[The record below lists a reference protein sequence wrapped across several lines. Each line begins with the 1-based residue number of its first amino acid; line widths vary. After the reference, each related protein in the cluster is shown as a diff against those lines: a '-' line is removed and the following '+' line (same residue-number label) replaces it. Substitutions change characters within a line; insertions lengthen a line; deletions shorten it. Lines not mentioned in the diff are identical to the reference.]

1 MKKSQTER
9 EKGSPKLNDLISLD
23 QAAKL
28 SGLTPGHLRF
38 LIREG
43 VVWGTKIGRNWV
55 TTEQAV
61 SNYQASAQPRG
72 RPKKV

>member
-1 MKKSQTER
+1 MKKSQTEK
-9 EKGSPKLNDLISLD
+9 EKGSPNLDDLISLD

-28 SGLTPGHLRF
+28 SGLTPGHLRL

-55 TTEQAV
+55 TTEHAI
-61 SNYQASAQPRG
+61 SDYRASAKPRG
-72 RPKKV
+72 RPKKA